1 MKHII
6 TSLIFAA
13 LMLPAP
19 ALAEKSKVPDEPFY
33 PWKAENFAIEAPI
46 GDRQGNAERGK
57 QLVMDRKK
65 GNCIACHMLP
75 IEDAEF
81 PGQLGPPLVA
91 IGARYSPAQIRLRVA
106 NEQLINPATIMPP
119 YYIDPNELNNVKKK
133 FKGKTILSAQEVEDV
148 VVYLSS
154 LK

>member
-57 QLVMDRKK
+57 ELVMDR
-65 GNCIACHMLP
+65 
-75 IEDAEF
+75 
-81 PGQLGPPLVA
+81 
-91 IGARYSPAQIRLRVA
+91 
-106 NEQLINPATIMPP
+106 
-119 YYIDPNELNNVKKK
+119 
-133 FKGKTILSAQEVEDV
+133 
-148 VVYLSS
+148 
-154 LK
+154 